1 MNFKD
6 IFTLI
11 LVSYLIIINLIAM
24 IVTIVDKKKAQKDKW
39 RVKEKTLFVMSA
51 MGGSLAMYMTMLKIR
66 HKTKKLKFMIGIPLI
81 FIIQVVLLV
90 LLYLYVI

>member
-39 RVKEKTLFVMSA
+39 RVKEKTLFVMSV

>member
-51 MGGSLAMYMTMLKIR
+51 MGGSLALYMTMLKIR